1 MPISYSEK
9 TKNAARDLYVSGHN
23 FSEISIL
30 LKIKSTSTIANW
42 VKEDKDSQLDWD
54 KKKSFNDTIYSGAI
68 SPEQQYQ
75 FIKYQWH
82 KIQEKY
88 TEELLDSKT
97 ADVLVKLNKIMK
109 DMTSADQMI
118 RDLDVLK
125 RFSSFLHENGQ
136 SDLSKNNSKFI
147 QQFIYE
153 SYLSMIRR

>member
-23 FSEISIL
+23 FSEISNL

-42 VKEDKDSQLDWD
+42 AKEDKDSQLDWD

-82 KIQEKY
+82 KIQEEF
-88 TEELLDSKT
+88 TEKIIDSKSV
-97 ADVLVKLNKIMK
+97 DVLSKLNKIMK
-109 DMTSADQMI
+109 DMSSADQMI

-125 RFSSFLHENGQ
+125 RFSQYLHENGQ
-136 SDLSKNNSKFI
+136 SDLSKGNSKFI
-147 QQFIYE
+147 QEFVYE
-153 SYLSMIRR
+153 SYRTMMQR